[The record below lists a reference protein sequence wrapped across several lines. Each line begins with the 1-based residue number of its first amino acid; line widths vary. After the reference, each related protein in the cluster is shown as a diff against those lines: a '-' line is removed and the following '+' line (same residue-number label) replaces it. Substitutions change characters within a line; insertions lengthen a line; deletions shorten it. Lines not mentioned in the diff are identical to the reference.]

1 MPPIHISLEDVAEFI
16 ENQTLTL
23 EELVIIIADGNT
35 NRIFEDIDL
44 THFSLSDKV
53 RTEYLP
59 QLFSELGIEIPTIFT
74 SWEDSSICPSSITF
88 RTCNDSVSLP
98 LYDSQISLDSIR
110 NVLSAIPC
118 RGEDEF
124 PEETEDQDEL
134 WENLAKG
141 IRQRAF
147 GLLSSYLSR
156 ESNGITPAWYCVPMY
171 ARSEDTEEFCQ
182 VVITVAGPS
191 GYSNIYTWTDDWN
204 ALEDHDGPSYHTT
217 WKPNST
223 VEVTHRDTANNFV
236 YFQFQDE
243 DGKQFF
249 RAAQANFDGMMSTL
263 SQWGWSFIETTS
275 SSTTMVS
282 GNNSYGTVNQ
292 QPQNFGSNNRP
303 APVSPTPGTRPTQ
316 QRPGASVDSGI
327 ISGNVNISGL
337 AQINGIVQGDVSV
350 PNGADVNLNG
360 IVQGTVRISGGTARL
375 YGTVS
380 AASISAG
387 RLEVY
392 GILQTPLQY
401 SGGDVYYDPN
411 SIIG

>member
-1 MPPIHISLEDVAEFI
+1 MPPIHLLIEEVNQIVSSQQFLLDELIIVVSEGNADHIYENVDFTYYFLTRQVLAE
-16 ENQTLTL
+16 T
-23 EELVIIIADGNT
+23 
-35 NRIFEDIDL
+35 
-44 THFSLSDKV
+44 
-53 RTEYLP
+53 LP
-59 QLFSELGIEIPTIFT
+59 QIFTELGMEIPTIIT
-74 SWEDSSICPSSITF
+74 TWEDSSICPASITF
-88 RTCNDSVSLP
+88 KTCNESVSLP
-98 LYDSQISLDSIR
+98 LYNSTIGLESIR
-110 NVLSAIPC
+110 NVLSILPS
-118 RGEDEF
+118 REHEDF
-124 PEETEDQDEL
+124 PDDVDGQAKY
-134 WENLAKG
+134 WEGHAKG
-141 IRQRAF
+141 IRQTAF

-156 ESNGITPAWYCVPMY
+156 EPDGTTPAWYCVPMY

-182 VVITVAGPS
+182 VVITAAGQN

-223 VEVTHRDTANNFV
+223 VEVTHRDTASDFV

-249 RAAQANFDGMMSTL
+249 RAAQSNFDGMMSTL
-263 SQWGWSFIETTS
+263 SQWGWSFTETTS
-275 SSTTMVS
+275 SSVTMVS
-282 GNNSYGTVNQ
+282 GNNNYGTVNQ
-292 QPQNFGSNNRP
+292 QPQNFGSNNRT
-303 APVSPTPGTRPTQ
+303 APVSPTPRTRPTQ

-375 YGTVS
+375 YGTIS
-380 AASISAG
+380 AASISSG

-401 SGGDVYYDPN
+401 TGGDVYYDPN

>member
-1 MPPIHISLEDVAEFI
+1 MPPMQISLDEAAEI
-16 ENQTLTL
+16 LDNHHLL
-23 EELVIIIADGNT
+23 LDELIIVIGEGNT
-35 NRIFEDIDL
+35 DRIFEEL
-44 THFSLSDKV
+44 ELSNFLVAD
-53 RTEYLP
+53 RIRNQTLP
-59 QLFSELGIEIPTIFT
+59 QLFAELGIAIPTIIT
-74 SWEDSSICPSSITF
+74 TWEDSSICPSSITF
-88 RTCNDSVSLP
+88 KTCNESVSLP
-98 LYDSQISLDSIR
+98 LYDVQIGLESIR
-110 NVLSAIPC
+110 DVLSSIPS
-118 RGEDEF
+118 RGDEQF
-124 PEETEDQDEL
+124 PVETEDQDKL
-134 WENLAKG
+134 WEKLARG
-141 IRQRAF
+141 IRQTAF
-147 GLLSSYLSR
+147 GQLSSYLSR
-156 ESNGITPAWYCVPMY
+156 EKNGITPAWYCVPMF
-171 ARSEDTEEFCQ
+171 ARSEDAEEFCQ
-182 VVITVAGPS
+182 VVITITGSS
-191 GYSNIYTWTDDWN
+191 GYSNIFTWSDDWN
-204 ALEDHDGPSYHTT
+204 ALEEHDGPSYHTT

-223 VEVTHRDTANNFV
+223 VEVTHRDTANGFV

-243 DGKQFF
+243 DGKQYF
-249 RAAQANFDGMMSTL
+249 RIAQANFDGMMSTL
-263 SQWGWSFIETTS
+263 SQWGWSFIESTS
-275 SSTTMVS
+275 STVTMVS
-282 GNNSYGTVNQ
+282 GNNNYGTISQ

-375 YGTVS
+375 YGTIS
-380 AASISAG
+380 AASISSG